1 MQDTSFHSI
10 TLRIRGLYIFL
21 WVIDDLFWGEA
32 YKASIKTA
40 FHLKATYSEF
50 NRETPYFFQTT
61 MI

>member
-10 TLRIRGLYIFL
+10 TLRIRGLYILL
-21 WVIDDLFWGEA
+21 WVRGDWFWGEA
-32 YKASIKTA
+32 YKASIQNA